1 MSTPLIVLLFP
12 TFVMINELLVVN
24 KLITFNED
32 VDEQTSLLNGVF
44 YKTLLLVVVL
54 NYTSFLVT
62 VFVLPIFMAPL

>member
-1 MSTPLIVLLFP
+1 MIVLLFP

>member
-1 MSTPLIVLLFP
+1 LIVLLFP

-44 YKTLLLVVVL
+44 YKTLLLVVIL

>member
-1 MSTPLIVLLFP
+1 MIVLLFP

-44 YKTLLLVVVL
+44 YKTLLLVVIL